1 MTDNDTT
8 NNNASMNSSYT
19 IEDLKYLMA
28 RLRDPDIGCP
38 WDYKQD
44 FRSIVPHTLEEAHE
58 VADAIERA
66 DYPHLKDEL
75 GDLLFQ
81 VIFYGQLGKEGRHF
95 DFDGVVD
102 HLVRKLIRRHPHVFP
117 EGTLESKVDPHNR
130 PTDAQIKASWER
142 IKAEERAMKPESG
155 AAAEESRL
163 DGIAPSLPAMVRAEK
178 LQRRAA
184 SHGFDW
190 PDIEP
195 VFAKL
200 HEEIDELKAAWQQ
213 AQRDPEDRDALE
225 DELGDLLFVCV
236 NLARFLKVNPEQALR
251 RTNRKFDARFRAI
264 ERVLASQG
272 RDFDAQTLDQLD
284 EIWQSVKGVEKGS
297 GIRDL

>member
-1 MTDNDTT
+1 MAET
-8 NNNASMNSSYT
+8 YT

-28 RLRDPDIGCP
+28 RLRDPQIGCP
-38 WDYKQD
+38 WDCKQD

-81 VIFYGQLGKEGRHF
+81 VIFYGQLGREGDHF
-95 DFDGVVD
+95 DFDGIVD

-117 EGTLESKVDPHNR
+117 GGTLESRVDPDAQ
-130 PTDAQIKASWER
+130 PTDAEIKASWER
-142 IKAEERAMKPESG
+142 IKAAERAANPKPEKDV
-155 AAAEESRL
+155 SRL
-163 DGIAPSLPAMVRAEK
+163 DGIAASLPAMVRAEK

-184 SHGFDW
+184 THGFDW
-190 PDIEP
+190 PDIAP
-195 VFAKL
+195 VFDKL
-200 HEEIDELKAAWQQ
+200 HEEIDELKEAWAQ
-213 AQRDPEDRDALE
+213 AQRDPDDWDALE

-264 ERVLASQG
+264 EQELASQG
-272 RDFDAQTLDQLD
+272 RNFDEQTLAQLD
-284 EIWQSVKGVEKGS
+284 AIWQSVKGVEKAAN
-297 GIRDL
+297 DD

>member
-1 MTDNDTT
+1 MSRTYDID
-8 NNNASMNSSYT
+8 
-19 IEDLKYLMA
+19 DLKTLMA
-28 RLRDPDIGCP
+28 RLRDPEIGCP
-38 WDYKQD
+38 WDCKQD

-58 VADAIERA
+58 VADAIERE

-81 VIFYGQLGKEGRHF
+81 VIFYGQLGAEADHF
-95 DFDGVVD
+95 DFDAVVD

-117 EGTLESKVDPHNR
+117 EGTLESRVDPDNR
-130 PTDAQIKASWER
+130 PTDEQIKASWER
-142 IKAEERAMKPESG
+142 IKAEERAAKPEPV
-155 AAAEESRL
+155 AETSRL
-163 DGIAPSLPAMVRAEK
+163 DGIAGSLPAMVRAEK

-195 VFAKL
+195 VFDKL
-200 HEEIDELKAAWQQ
+200 HEEIDELKEAWAHTRQH
-213 AQRDPEDRDALE
+213 PEDRDALE

-264 ERVLASQG
+264 ERELASQG
-272 RDFDAQTLDQLD
+272 REFDDQTLEQLD
-284 EIWQSVKGVEKGS
+284 AIWQSVKGVEKAANDS
-297 GIRDL
+297 